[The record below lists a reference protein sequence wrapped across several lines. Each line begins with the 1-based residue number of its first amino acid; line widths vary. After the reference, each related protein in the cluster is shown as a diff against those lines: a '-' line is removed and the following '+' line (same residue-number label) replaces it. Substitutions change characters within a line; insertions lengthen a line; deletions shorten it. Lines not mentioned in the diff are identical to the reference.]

1 MVKIWWD
8 KCIDRDLERQK
19 KEHEEKGPGE
29 NANLIVRSEVSIID
43 FAMIMIDNQVV
54 QDRTTAVK
62 YLQDTVGYKIEH
74 FSYNEFLSIFVKVIL
89 KDIVCGI
96 AQTVQNFKRKD
107 EIQNLKNGIP
117 IVKDKELLWKLSDYR
132 RENLLNL
139 LEKGMVKY
147 QEDI

>member
-1 MVKIWWD
+1 M
-8 KCIDRDLERQK
+8 
-19 KEHEEKGPGE
+19 
-29 NANLIVRSEVSIID
+29 
-43 FAMIMIDNQVV
+43 
-54 QDRTTAVK
+54 
-62 YLQDTVGYKIEH
+62 QDTVGYKIEH